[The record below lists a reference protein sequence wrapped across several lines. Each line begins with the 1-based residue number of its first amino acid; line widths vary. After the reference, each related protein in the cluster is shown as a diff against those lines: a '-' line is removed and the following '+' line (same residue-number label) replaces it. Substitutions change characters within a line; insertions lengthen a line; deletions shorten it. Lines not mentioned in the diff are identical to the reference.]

1 MQLIETITNELT
13 DVNLSLTS
21 PLLKTKLLASRIGNQ
36 TLLTWVTNELNG
48 YKNQAELPEYR
59 KTTGEIVGDYINGT
73 NMVKNHV
80 LPIPSFDSSFDDELR
95 SFELFDGIEP
105 LEQMSALYNENLL
118 KPFNQG
124 QVTIF
129 QNLLA
134 NHANTFM
141 NFSLMSVGVRVPAST
156 VKKVLNAVRNQLLDF
171 MIGLETEFGLEVK
184 IETLQSNKQ
193 KITTIMS
200 TTINTNGD
208 GNLINT
214 GAGANITYSSTINKG
229 NQEALKKSLLEN
241 EVGESDAN
249 ELLTVIDSESPV
261 SATEFGPK
269 VSQWVYKMIGKAM
282 DNSWKIGV
290 SAAGGVLGKLIC
302 QYYGIG

>member
-36 TLLTWVTNELNG
+36 KLLIWVTNELNG
-48 YKNQAELPEYR
+48 YKDKADLPDYR
-59 KTTGEIVGDYINGT
+59 KTTGEIVGDYVNGMNVIN
-73 NMVKNHV
+73 NHV
-80 LPIPSFDSSFDDELR
+80 LPIPSFDNSFDDELR
-95 SFELFDGIEP
+95 AFELFDGIEP
-105 LEQMSALYNENLL
+105 LEQMAVLYKENLL
-118 KPFNQG
+118 KQFTQG
-124 QVTIF
+124 QVAVF
-129 QNLLA
+129 QKLLI
-134 NHANTFM
+134 NHANTFE
-141 NFSLMSVGVRVPAST
+141 NFSLISAGVRVPVNT
-156 VKKVLNAVRNQLLDF
+156 VKRVLNAVRNQLLDF
-171 MIGLETEFGLEVK
+171 MIALETEFGVEVQ
-184 IETLQSNKQ
+184 IETLQFNKQ
-193 KITTIMS
+193 KITTIMN

-214 GAGANITYSSTINKG
+214 GAGANITYSATINKG
-229 NQEALKKSLLEN
+229 NQDALKKSLLEN
-241 EVGESDAN
+241 EVSESDAN
-249 ELLTVIDSESPV
+249 ELLSVIDAETPV
-261 SATEFGPK
+261 SSTEFGPK